1 LNFGKNLL
9 ILKTQMR
16 NVGKLDFK
24 PLNYFNKVCVKNGTN
39 IVNSPNNPYTQST
52 KFETESD
59 LDLSSINLKKY

>member
-1 LNFGKNLL
+1 
-9 ILKTQMR
+9 MR